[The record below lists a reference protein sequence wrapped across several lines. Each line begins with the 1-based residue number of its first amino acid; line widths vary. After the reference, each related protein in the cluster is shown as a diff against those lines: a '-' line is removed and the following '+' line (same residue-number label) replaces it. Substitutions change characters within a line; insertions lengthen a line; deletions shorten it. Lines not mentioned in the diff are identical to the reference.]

1 LHGAEGV
8 DRQLAGRGQRGFK
21 RRFIALVLS
30 GAAHQEPEQ
39 TEVKIVS
46 ATNRL

>member
-1 LHGAEGV
+1 VHP
-8 DRQLAGRGQRGFK
+8 
-21 RRFIALVLS
+21 

-39 TEVKIVS
+39 TEVRVVL